1 MAERGRPRAFDRELA
16 LRRAM
21 EVFWEHGFEGAS
33 MSDLTAAMGIN
44 SPSLYAAF
52 GGKEAL
58 FRAAIEL
65 YGRTEGSLT
74 ARALREEPTA
84 RASIEAMLR
93 DNAVAYTAEDK
104 PHGCMVVLA
113 GSAYTTRN
121 TAIRD
126 FLIEARRGTTED
138 IRLRLERGVT
148 DGDLPAGTDIA
159 GLAAFYTTVLYGL
172 SIQARD
178 GVCYEDLLRS
188 IDTAMSAWPARDES
202 AGSAMDSAA
211 RSR

>member
-1 MAERGRPRAFDRELA
+1 MAERGRPRAFDRTDA

-21 EVFWEHGFEGAS
+21 EVFWEHGYEGSS

-58 FRAAIEL
+58 FRAAVSL
-65 YGRTEGSLT
+65 YGQTDGGHT

-84 RASIEAMLR
+84 RAAIDAMLR
-93 DNAVAYTAEDK
+93 DNAIAYTVEDK

-113 GSAYTTRN
+113 GATYTTRS
-121 TAIRD
+121 ASIRD
-126 FLIEARRGTTED
+126 FLVERRRETTED
-138 IRLRLERGVT
+138 IRRRLDRGVT
-148 DGDLPAGTDIA
+148 EGDLPATTNTP
-159 GLAAFYTTVLYGL
+159 GLAHFYTTVLYGL

-178 GVCYEDLLRS
+178 GASLADLTQS
-188 IDTAMSAWPARDES
+188 IDCAMAAWPA
-202 AGSAMDSAA
+202 SAA
-211 RSR
+211 QP